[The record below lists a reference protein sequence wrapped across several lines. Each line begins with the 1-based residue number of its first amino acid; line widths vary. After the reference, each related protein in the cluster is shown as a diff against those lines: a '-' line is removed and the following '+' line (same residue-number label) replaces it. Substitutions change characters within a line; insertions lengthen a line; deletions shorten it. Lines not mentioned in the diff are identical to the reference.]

1 MATSDGTAVDHTSHV
16 INVSGVTCFITLV
29 FSYLVTSQ
37 CLLSLPVVH
46 FQAIGGNK
54 KKLSSNISGL
64 CFTFHLFRSRNK
76 IFPQF
81 FYLLI

>member
-1 MATSDGTAVDHTSHV
+1 MQIDMATSDGTAVDHTSHV

-54 KKLSSNISGL
+54 KN
-64 CFTFHLFRSRNK
+64 
-76 IFPQF
+76 
-81 FYLLI
+81 